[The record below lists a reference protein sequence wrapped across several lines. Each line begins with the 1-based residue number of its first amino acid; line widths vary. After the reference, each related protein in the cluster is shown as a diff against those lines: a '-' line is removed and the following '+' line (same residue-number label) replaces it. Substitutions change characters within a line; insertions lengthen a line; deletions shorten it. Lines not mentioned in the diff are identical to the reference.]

1 MQKRRNSKGS
11 QLAEFP
17 AAIILLI
24 LGFLLPMIIM
34 ASIFYKVYMF
44 NCVIKNGAQIGS
56 TMQDFTT
63 ATNAAKAYLAS
74 QKPAG
79 VSFNVPTV
87 SLVQRTVNYTSSSGA
102 QTYPAYF
109 IQVTGSGSVPPLVQM
124 HDFFGLSVPGLTGP
138 ITLQS
143 TQAVYFENQTAAASA
158 YGGS

>member
-1 MQKRRNSKGS
+1 MRKTRNSKGS

-24 LGFLLPMIIM
+24 LGVALPMIIM
-34 ASIFYKVYMF
+34 ASVFYKVYMF

-56 TMQDFTT
+56 TMQDFTS

-74 QKPAG
+74 QSPAG

-87 SLVQRTVNYTSSSGA
+87 SLIQRTVSYTSSGNT

-109 IQVTGSGSVPPLVQM
+109 IQVTGTGSVPPLVRM
-124 HDFFGLSVPGLTGP
+124 HDFFGMSVPGLTGP
-138 ITLQS
+138 MSLSS

-158 YGGS
+158 YAGS